1 MTEINSVTLLGR
13 LTRDCEVKT
22 FNNGGNVINFD
33 IAVNRS
39 VKKGDEWVDE
49 ANFFAIRYST
59 KSTKIAE
66 YLKKG
71 TQVVINGYLKQEKWE
86 KDGKQNSKI
95 VVVATTLNLC
105 SGGKAKQDI
114 PQEAKAVADAFG
126 GEAFPDDVPF

>member
-1 MTEINSVTLLGR
+1 MINLVTLLGR

-39 VKKGDEWVDE
+39 IKKGAEWTDE
-49 ANFFAIRYST
+49 ANFFAIRYSS

-71 TQVVINGYLKQEKWE
+71 IQVIINGYLKQEKWE

-105 SGGKAKQDI
+105 SSSEKAKQDI

-126 GEAFPDDVPF
+126 GEAFPDDIPF

>member
-1 MTEINSVTLLGR
+1 MINSVALLGR

-39 VKKGDEWVDE
+39 VKKGDEWTDE
-49 ANFFAIRYST
+49 ANFFAIRYSS

-105 SGGKAKQDI
+105 SSSGKAKQDI

-126 GEAFPDDVPF
+126 GEAFPDDIPF